1 MIGSMRPLAVI
12 ETEIA
17 EAIVELVGMVGGR

>member
-1 MIGSMRPLAVI
+1 MIGTMRPLAVI

-17 EAIVELVGMVGGR
+17 EARVELAGMGGGR